1 MYRMFMLFVV
11 KVKLINWG
19 TAKKIT
25 WFLAVLSSK
34 LEEPDAA
41 FSVVIKYVAEV
52 IKALE

>member
-1 MYRMFMLFVV
+1 LGH
-11 KVKLINWG
+11 N
-19 TAKKIT
+19 KKTT
-25 WFLAVLSSK
+25 WSLAVLSSK